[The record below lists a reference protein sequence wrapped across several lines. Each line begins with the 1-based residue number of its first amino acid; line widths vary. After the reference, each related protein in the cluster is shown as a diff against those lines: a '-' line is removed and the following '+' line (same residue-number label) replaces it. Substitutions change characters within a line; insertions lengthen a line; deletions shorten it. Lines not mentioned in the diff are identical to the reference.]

1 MRRFNRE
8 KVNKMLIMAVLVL
21 AVILLCAI
29 GLLAL
34 MLRSDGV
41 DSMDK
46 LAMAMDMIADG
57 EDVDFTKNKQGKSQ
71 EVLIPAD
78 DEEQTSGTGA
88 SKVTV
93 DRSRTPASYTPTML
107 VLSINSETG
116 RIEQVF
122 VEIFKSEQAT
132 IDLIHVPSEVSYIM
146 SSSLFEELTVGN
158 PKLPQCVTLSE
169 LYRYYHTD
177 AAYEAARRIVSEM
190 INFNLL
196 YYTVLYSDDMKKYVD
211 VREHAGGYD
220 YSLEFSTETALSERY
235 GSLGSA
241 DGFISYVLG
250 NAKTN
255 WPLEDRFLFLD
266 VYDSMTED
274 SVVFSDA
281 PVITYNES
289 KEIDRNAFARMIY
302 DIIY

>member
-1 MRRFNRE
+1 MRHFDRE
-8 KVNKMLIMAVLVL
+8 KVNRMLIVVVLVL
-21 AVILLCAI
+21 ACVLLCAI
-29 GLLAL
+29 GLLVL
-34 MLRSDGV
+34 MLKSDGV

-46 LAMAMDMIADG
+46 LAAAMDMISDG
-57 EDVDFTKNKQGKSQ
+57 E
-71 EVLIPAD
+71 EVRFKENGPGNEAAGSLLSEDEQVPAGTD
-78 DEEQTSGTGA
+78 DSRI
-88 SKVTV
+88 TV

-107 VLSINSETG
+107 VLSVNSETG

-132 IDLIHVPSEVSYIM
+132 IELIHIPSDVTYIM
-146 SSSLFEELTVGN
+146 SSSLFEELAVGN
-158 PKLPQCVTLSE
+158 PKLPQCITFSE

-177 AAYEAARRIVSEM
+177 NAYEAARRIVSEM

-196 YYTVLYSDDMKKYVD
+196 YYTVLYSDDMEKYID
-211 VREHAGGYD
+211 VRGHAEGYD

-235 GSLGSA
+235 GTQGSA
-241 DGFISYVLG
+241 EGFISYVLG

-255 WPLEDRFLFLD
+255 WPLEERLLFLD
-266 VYDSMTED
+266 VYDSMTEE

-289 KEIDRNAFARMIY
+289 KEIDRNAFARLIY